1 MSAIEYNNLL
11 FNTIQRLREL
21 NVGEQLR
28 FMCRGKLVPRNE
40 QNVDVFPMFEEL
52 EQNGFL
58 GPDKLDVLKD
68 ILKGLEEW
76 PLFGSVKA
84 FEIKR
89 KEYSGLLE
97 RIILVLDEL
106 ECLKELSA
114 IFNDRIP
121 EKKHGSIQDVRSLF
135 QELENNDSLGTDH
148 FEVLKKILTQKKQ
161 TELLRE
167 VEEFE
172 EGKNQEEEF
181 EWRKGSFN
189 FHLV

>member
-1 MSAIEYNNLL
+1 M
-11 FNTIQRLREL
+11 
-21 NVGEQLR
+21 
-28 FMCRGKLVPRNE
+28 PRNE

-68 ILKGLEEW
+68 ILKGLKEW

-89 KEYSGLLE
+89 KEYSSLLE

-106 ECLKELSA
+106 ECLEELSA
-114 IFNDRIP
+114 IFRDRIP
-121 EKKHGSIQDVRSLF
+121 EEKHGSIQDVRSLF